1 MKDIVSLIVAAI
13 VMIGSICLMRY
24 IFMDAAIYSNNKA
37 TLKCGEGRLIHYFYY
52 EGNLYAVCK
61 DLDDYMEVK

>member
-1 MKDIVSLIVAAI
+1 MV
-13 VMIGSICLMRY
+13 GSICLVRY
-24 IFMDAAIYSNNKA
+24 IFIDAAIYSNNKA
-37 TLKCGEGRLIHYFYY
+37 ASRCGEGKLIHYFYY